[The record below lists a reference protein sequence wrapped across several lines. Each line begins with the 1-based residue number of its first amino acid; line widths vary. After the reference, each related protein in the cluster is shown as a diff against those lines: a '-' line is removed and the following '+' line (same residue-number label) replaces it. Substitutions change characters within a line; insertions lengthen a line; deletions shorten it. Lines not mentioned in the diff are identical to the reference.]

1 MGRGA
6 DGSAKLNH
14 KIPKTS
20 LLDNHPQHKQQQDIH
35 VILYG
40 KLVDVT
46 TFAHNHPGGAKAL
59 RIFDNRDA
67 TEQFEMYHSPAAHKM
82 MRAMA
87 KNAPDAPPEKEVS
100 KSTIGADFARLTRQF
115 HDMGLFEPNY
125 ADEAFKVALTL
136 LPGVLGF
143 YLLNAAAASPCLGSL
158 LVAFS
163 FYMSGWTS
171 HDYLHH
177 GVLKGSQRNLV
188 ARNNAIGYA
197 FGAWQG
203 YAVEWWRARHNT
215 HHLVTNE
222 HGNDPDIKTAP
233 VLVYVRNNPKIAAAL
248 NAVQRW
254 QQYYYVPAMCMMD
267 IYWRVE
273 SIQYLLARPAHKVAT
288 SWATLAIH
296 YAALAALFSGPGY
309 GWMLF
314 MMLCRGFMT
323 GIVVFSTHYG
333 EDILDSGDHKM
344 TLVEQTALTSRNITG
359 GYVVN
364 LLTGYI
370 SLQTEHHLWPM
381 MPTCHLE
388 KAQPLCRAFF
398 RKHGLHYRE
407 SNLAECVRYNIKAL
421 KWEHVVKGH

>member
-1 MGRGA
+1 MGAGRDGA
-6 DGSAKLNH
+6 
-14 KIPKTS
+14 
-20 LLDNHPQHKQQQDIH
+20 QKQRQTVAIRDDQNNKNVN

-40 KLVDVT
+40 KQIDVT
-46 TFAHNHPGGAKAL
+46 NFQNKHPGGAKAL
-59 RIFDNRDA
+59 RIFHNRDA

-82 MRAMA
+82 MKSMA
-87 KNAPDAPPEKEVS
+87 KNAPDAPQDRIIYETDLAKDFQNL
-100 KSTIGADFARLTRQF
+100 TQTLHDIGCFK
-115 HDMGLFEPNY
+115 PNY
-125 ADEAFKVALTL
+125 ADEVFKAALTL
-136 LPGVLGF
+136 IPGIYGF
-143 YLLNAAAASPCLGSL
+143 YLLHNGSPCLGSF

-177 GVLKGSQRNLV
+177 GVLKGSQKKLV
-188 ARNNAIGYA
+188 AWNNAIGYL

-248 NAVQRW
+248 NAVQKW
-254 QQYYYVPAMCMMD
+254 QEYYYVPAMCMMD
-267 IYWRVE
+267 IYWRME
-273 SIQYLLARPAHKVAT
+273 SIQYLLMRPFRKVAL
-288 SWATLAIH
+288 SWICLGLH
-296 YAALAALFSGPGY
+296 YAALFTLFRGQLS
-309 GWMLF
+309 WMLF

-333 EDILDSGDHKM
+333 EDILENGDHKM

-364 LLTGYI
+364 VLTGYI

-381 MPTCHLE
+381 MPTANLD
-388 KAQPLCRAFF
+388 KAQPLCRSFF
-398 RKHGLHYRE
+398 AKHGLHYRE
-407 SNLAECVRYNIKAL
+407 SNLYECVRYNIKAL
-421 KWEHVVKGH
+421 KWSHLVF